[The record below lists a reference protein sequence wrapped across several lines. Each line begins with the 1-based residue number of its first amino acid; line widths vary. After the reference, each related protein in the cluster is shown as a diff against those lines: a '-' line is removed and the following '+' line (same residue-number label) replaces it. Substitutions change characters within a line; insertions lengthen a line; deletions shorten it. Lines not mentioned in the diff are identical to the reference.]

1 MAFQPA
7 EVCVRDV
14 GRPAGVGGLAPGA
27 PPRAGDILAPGFAMS
42 VGAWIVAYLSFVP
55 LVTRHPSGQVIVSLM
70 LAVVFVGG
78 LLAARYSEKGALA
91 ALLAGLVSG
100 ILDILIVGAVFYD
113 LAKPGELGRVALLWI
128 AGSVLLNTVVAGL
141 GGLVGRFLP
150 ARRRGRIRWAS
161 VFALV
166 LAAATLPLI
175 TAGGLVTAYGVGM
188 SVPDWPLSFGNDMF
202 LYPLS
207 QMQARPGTFYEH
219 AHRLLGTLVGLTSL
233 AVAIYVNVVHRRTR
247 LVPVAWAIFAAV
259 FVQGLLGGFRVT
271 QDSIPLATIHGI
283 FAQVVFASMACLAV
297 AASQAFAQA
306 PPPQSGSMDR
316 LFSSALVLAL
326 ILQLALG
333 ALVRQRVDSLV
344 LLHIT
349 LAGAVT
355 IVAFVCGFR
364 AVIIGTAPGREP
376 LISIGISVLSAIG
389 VQLLL
394 GVIALIL
401 RPATAADIKTTPSA
415 LWTTAHQ
422 ANGAALLAL
431 CAVLG
436 LWYWRLFSS
445 RPRPA
450 ALIGPS
456 ASLSA

>member
-1 MAFQPA
+1 
-7 EVCVRDV
+7 
-14 GRPAGVGGLAPGA
+14 
-27 PPRAGDILAPGFAMS
+27 
-42 VGAWIVAYLSFVP
+42 
-55 LVTRHPSGQVIVSLM
+55 
-70 LAVVFVGG
+70 
-78 LLAARYSEKGALA
+78 
-91 ALLAGLVSG
+91 
-100 ILDILIVGAVFYD
+100 
-113 LAKPGELGRVALLWI
+113 
-128 AGSVLLNTVVAGL
+128 
-141 GGLVGRFLP
+141 
-150 ARRRGRIRWAS
+150 
-161 VFALV
+161 
-166 LAAATLPLI
+166 
-175 TAGGLVTAYGVGM
+175 
-188 SVPDWPLSFGNDMF
+188 
-202 LYPLS
+202 
-207 QMQARPGTFYEH
+207 
-219 AHRLLGTLVGLTSL
+219 
-233 AVAIYVNVVHRRTR
+233 
-247 LVPVAWAIFAAV
+247 
-259 FVQGLLGGFRVT
+259 
-271 QDSIPLATIHGI
+271 
-283 FAQVVFASMACLAV
+283 
-297 AASQAFAQA
+297 
-306 PPPQSGSMDR
+306 MDR

-401 RPATAADIKTTPSA
+401 RPATAADAKTTPSA

-450 ALIGPS
+450 ALIGRP
-456 ASLSA
+456 ASL